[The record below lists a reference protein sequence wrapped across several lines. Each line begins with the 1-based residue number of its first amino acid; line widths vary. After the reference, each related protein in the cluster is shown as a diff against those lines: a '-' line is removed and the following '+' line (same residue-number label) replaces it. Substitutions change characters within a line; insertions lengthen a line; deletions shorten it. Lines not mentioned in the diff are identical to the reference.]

1 MAIEG
6 VTGAAATYQ
15 VAPQITKVEKPE
27 AAHTVS
33 GFSGAEGSVSEISK
47 DTRIVENANNSSLDS
62 NTDGKGRQ
70 MSEETMKQT
79 LSDINKKL
87 SNTEC
92 VFGVHEATNRV
103 TIQIVDKNTKEVIK
117 EIPPEKTLDM
127 IAKVWELA
135 GILVDEK
142 L

>member
-15 VAPQITKVEKPE
+15 AAPQVTKVEKPE
-27 AAHTVS
+27 AARTVS

-87 SNTEC
+87 SNTEIMTRTP
-92 VFGVHEATNRV
+92 VSTRNILKILV
-103 TIQIVDKNTKEVIK
+103 
-117 EIPPEKTLDM
+117 
-127 IAKVWELA
+127 ELA
-135 GILVDEK
+135 PLHLCTPTPFARRLKVAMDINI
-142 L
+142 